1 MAPRIAWVEEDE
13 AEGQVAELYAQV
25 RQHMGWVPPIVK
37 TFSGH
42 PDALAALL
50 GLIRVQFA
58 PGDALTRAQREMIAT
73 YASSLQG
80 CHY

>member
-1 MAPRIAWVEEDE
+1 MAPRIRWVEEDE
-13 AEGQVAELYAQV
+13 AEGQVGELYAQV

-42 PDALAALL
+42 PDALEAMPH
-50 GLIRVQFA
+50 LIRVHFA
-58 PGDALTRAQREMIAT
+58 PGGALTRAQREMIAT
-73 YASSLQG
+73 YTSSLQG